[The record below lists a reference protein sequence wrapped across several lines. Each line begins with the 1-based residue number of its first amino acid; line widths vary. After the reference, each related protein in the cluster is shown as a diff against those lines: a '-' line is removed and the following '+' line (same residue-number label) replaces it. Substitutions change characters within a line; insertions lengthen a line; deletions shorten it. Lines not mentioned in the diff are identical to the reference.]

1 MKLIRDK
8 RIRIIVL
15 IMLAVVI
22 VSLLGAHLYYSRL
35 NSKVDP
41 RIRPARTLYEDYN
54 KMAAAGDF
62 KAVIQLLD
70 SVEQI
75 YSEIPHYLNS
85 FETGVLANNRAAVYL
100 TVVLHRDSLLPDQ
113 NLMADIS
120 DDSLLA
126 IAKKEV
132 NTALLIYK
140 KWKIKYADSDRSD
153 WRKMIKNDFVAGLED
168 YPEEEQEK
176 FLEKRLDEFEATRT
190 EIDRRLSV
198 AYNNLGMICRYNGN
212 YDSALVNYTRA
223 MKLWD
228 ENLTAENN
236 LNVLL
241 NRPKK
246 KRSLLRKLFPPP
258 KE

>member
-8 RIRIIVL
+8 RTRIIVL

-41 RIRPARTLYEDYN
+41 RIRPARELYEEYN
-54 KMAAAGDF
+54 KLAAAGDF
-62 KAVIQLLD
+62 IAVIQLLD
-70 SVEQI
+70 SVEKI

-100 TVVLHRDSLLPDQ
+100 TVVLHRDSLSPDQ
-113 NLMADIS
+113 NILADIPG
-120 DDSLLA
+120 DSLVA
-126 IAKKEV
+126 IAEKEV
-132 NTALLIYK
+132 NTALSVYK
-140 KWKIKYADSDRSD
+140 NWKMKYADSDRAD
-153 WRKMIKNDFVAGLED
+153 WRKMIRNDFVSGLEE
-168 YPEEEQEK
+168 YPEVEQEK

-198 AYNNLGMICRYNGN
+198 GYTNLGMICRYNGN

-223 MKLWD
+223 MKL
-228 ENLTAENN
+228 
-236 LNVLL
+236 
-241 NRPKK
+241 
-246 KRSLLRKLFPPP
+246 
-258 KE
+258 